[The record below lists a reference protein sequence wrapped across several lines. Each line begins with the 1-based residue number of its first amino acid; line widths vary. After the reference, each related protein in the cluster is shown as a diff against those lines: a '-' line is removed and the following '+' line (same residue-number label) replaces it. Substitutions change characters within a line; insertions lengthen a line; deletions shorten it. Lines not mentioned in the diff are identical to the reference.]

1 MSEIFFAW
9 AQSKVDNIS
18 TYRDQTYTSK
28 YTGTSMRNQ
37 TYNSNH
43 TGTGG
48 KPIILSICTGTNRD
62 YNRDQI
68 YTSKYLVHAEIR
80 PIPQSI
86 HVHSGNR
93 PTTPSIQIQGAN
105 L

>member
-28 YTGTSMRNQ
+28 YTGTFRRNQ

-43 TGTGG
+43 TGTGS
-48 KPIILSICTGTNRD
+48 KSIILSIGTGTNRD

-68 YTSKYLVHAEIR
+68 YTSKY
-80 PIPQSI
+80 
-86 HVHSGNR
+86 
-93 PTTPSIQIQGAN
+93 TGACRDKAN
-105 L
+105 TSKYTGTFRKQTYNS